1 MYFVINDN
9 KLHEMLKLTINDWW
23 IGLSG
28 TEQFFWI
35 LAIFSSAVFLMV
47 FVVSLLGFDADS
59 DIDLDAG
66 TDLDTD
72 TGFGHDFPVFSLK
85 SITAF
90 LTFFSWT
97 GVLLTGEGRSIW
109 EIIPYSILSGL
120 IAMALVV
127 FLLKKFSD
135 LTESGTADPLDLI
148 FEKGD
153 VYLPIPPR
161 QLGSGKVHVT
171 LNKSLRE
178 MNAVTM
184 DDEIIRTGE
193 KIRVLEIL
201 PENVLLVEKMN
212 E

>member
-1 MYFVINDN
+1 
-9 KLHEMLKLTINDWW
+9 MLILTLNDWW

-28 TEQFFWI
+28 LEQFFWVT
-35 LAIFSSAVFLMV
+35 AIISSVLFLLV
-47 FVVSLLGFDADS
+47 FVVALLGFDTDSEMELDGSVDADP
-59 DIDLDAG
+59 G
-66 TDLDTD
+66 TEM
-72 TGFGHDFPVFSLK
+72 GGHDFPVFSLK

-90 LTFFSWT
+90 TTFFSWT
-97 GVLLTGEGRSIW
+97 GVLLTGEGRSVW

-120 IAMALVV
+120 VAMALVV

-153 VYLPIPPR
+153 VYLPIPPK

-184 DDEIIRTGE
+184 DSEIIGTGE

>member
-1 MYFVINDN
+1 
-9 KLHEMLKLTINDWW
+9 
-23 IGLSG
+23 
-28 TEQFFWI
+28 
-35 LAIFSSAVFLMV
+35 
-47 FVVSLLGFDADS
+47 
-59 DIDLDAG
+59 
-66 TDLDTD
+66 
-72 TGFGHDFPVFSLK
+72 
-85 SITAF
+85 
-90 LTFFSWT
+90 
-97 GVLLTGEGRSIW
+97 
-109 EIIPYSILSGL
+109 
-120 IAMALVV
+120 MALVV

>member
-1 MYFVINDN
+1 
-9 KLHEMLKLTINDWW
+9 MLKLTINDWW

>member
-1 MYFVINDN
+1 
-9 KLHEMLKLTINDWW
+9 INDWW

-35 LAIFSSAVFLMV
+35 LAIFSSVVFLMV

-72 TGFGHDFPVFSLK
+72 TGFGHDFPVFRLK
-85 SITAF
+85 SITAV

-193 KIRVLEIL
+193 KIRVLEI
-201 PENVLLVEKMN
+201 
-212 E
+212 